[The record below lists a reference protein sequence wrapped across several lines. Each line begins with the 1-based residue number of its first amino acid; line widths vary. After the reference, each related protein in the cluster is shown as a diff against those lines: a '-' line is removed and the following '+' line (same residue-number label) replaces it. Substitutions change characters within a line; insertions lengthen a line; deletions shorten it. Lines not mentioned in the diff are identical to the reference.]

1 MRIAK
6 NAILTSMRPS
16 PSRMHPIATVALVT
30 AGALAATVWFNRGA
44 AKKAERDNPP
54 AGRFLDVDGVRL
66 HYIERGTGETL
77 VLLHG
82 NGSMIQDFETS
93 GLVDLAAKSF
103 RVIVFDRPGYGYS
116 DRPRS
121 TVWTADA
128 QAELIHS
135 AISQLGVSKT
145 VVLGH
150 SWGASV
156 AASLALR
163 HPETVTGLVLVAGY
177 YYPSVRFDVVT
188 ASGPAVPAIG
198 DLMRYTVSPMLGR
211 AIWPLLMRKI
221 FGPST
226 MPAKFAGFP
235 VELALRPS
243 TIRASAAESA
253 LMIPNAFAARGH
265 YAELKMPVA
274 IVAGEEDRIVDI
286 EHQSARL
293 HREVPHSTFDRVHGV
308 GHMVHQSATDRVMAA
323 IERASGHGLRSA
335 RAEQVVPFAT
345 GEAATGSVRT

>member
-1 MRIAK
+1 MKHVSSPFRGKRASRAASIGLA
-6 NAILTSMRPS
+6 NAVM
-16 PSRMHPIATVALVT
+16 MVG
-30 AGALAATVWFNRGA
+30 GALAASAVANYVL
-44 AKKAERDNPP
+44 AKRAERANPP
-54 AGRFLDVDGVRL
+54 EGRFVEVDGVSL
-66 HYIERGTGETL
+66 HYVESGTGDPL

-116 DRPRS
+116 ERPRT
-121 TVWTADA
+121 TVWSADA
-128 QAELIHS
+128 QANLIHS
-135 AISQLGVSKT
+135 ALARLGVSKA

-163 HPETVTGLVLVAGY
+163 HPETVTGLVLASGY
-177 YYPSVRFDVVT
+177 YYPSVRSDVVT
-188 ASGPAVPAIG
+188 ASGPAVPVIG

-221 FGPST
+221 FGPAS

-235 VELALRPS
+235 VEMALRPS

-265 YAELKMPVA
+265 YAELKMPVS
-274 IVAGEEDRIVDI
+274 IIAGDDDRIVDI

-293 HREVPHSTFDRVHGV
+293 HREVSHSTFDSVPGE
-308 GHMVHQSATDRVMAA
+308 GHMIHQTATARVMAA
-323 IERASGHGLRSA
+323 ID
-335 RAEQVVPFAT
+335 T
-345 GEAATGSVRT
+345 AAGR